1 MTSSP
6 LTRAQLRAEL
16 DAHGPG
22 LLSDPQGLDA
32 EAAGLALSAAGLLT
46 DETVG
51 SDLRRALRRSILAA
65 RPWRRPL
72 TLPGAGLLHAV
83 RVGGLAALTGDEA
96 PVEAQLDALYADPA
110 AFLDEA
116 DAATPLSNEL
126 RLDAEHPAQRY
137 LDDLAAAPRMNE
149 PLDLR
154 GAYARARPAHLS
166 FWNQLVAR
174 FARVSALF
182 DLQAANQ
189 GLALAA
195 DGEYADEGVA
205 IGAVGEAELSVV
217 LRRGIFLL
225 CWDGADAPDEAL
237 FDGAPLTPDSGP
249 GGVTAF
255 RLPRDHDG
263 QVELRWKDGRQHI
276 VVQS

>member
-1 MTSSP
+1 MTPFP

-16 DAHGPG
+16 DAHGPR
-22 LLSDPQGLDA
+22 LLADPQGLDPA
-32 EAAGLALSAAGLLT
+32 AAGLALSAAGLLT

-51 SDLRRALRRSILAA
+51 SDLRRALRRSILDR
-65 RPWRRPL
+65 RPWRRPATL
-72 TLPGAGLLHAV
+72 TATGLLQAV
-83 RVGGLAALTGDEA
+83 RAGGLAALTGDEA

-110 AFLDEA
+110 AFLAEA
-116 DAATPLSNEL
+116 SAANLLSNEL

-137 LDDLAAAPRMNE
+137 LDDLAAAPRMLE

-154 GAYARARPAHLS
+154 GAYARARPASLS
-166 FWNQLVAR
+166 FWRRVQALY
-174 FARVSALF
+174 ARVTELL
-182 DLQAANQ
+182 DQQAAIQ

-195 DGEYADEGVA
+195 DGEDADEGVA
-205 IGAVGEAELSVV
+205 IEAIGEAELSVV
-217 LRRGIFLL
+217 LRRGLFLL

-237 FDGAPLTPDSGP
+237 LDGALLTPDRGP
-249 GGVTAF
+249 GGVAAF

-263 QVELRWKDGRQHI
+263 QVELRWKDGRRHI